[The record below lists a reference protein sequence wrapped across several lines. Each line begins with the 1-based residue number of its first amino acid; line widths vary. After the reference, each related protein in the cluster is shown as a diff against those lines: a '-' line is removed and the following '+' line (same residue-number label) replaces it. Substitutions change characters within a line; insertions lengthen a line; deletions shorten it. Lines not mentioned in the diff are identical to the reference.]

1 LGGAS
6 LLTRRSLPGFAPQDD
21 EDWLVLLLDGKSF
34 ADDQVVSAL
43 GVTTTGEPRILG
55 LVQTA
60 TENKRVCAACLRELV
75 DRGFQTPS
83 GLLVVLDGA
92 KGLSAAVR
100 DVFGERVPIQRGQ
113 WHKREH
119 VLSDLPKTHHAR
131 WRRQLQAAEAK
142 APYGE
147 ARHALRP
154 LVKEREPHNGSA
166 ARSLEAGL
174 DETLTL
180 PCVEMFTKLGISVK
194 TTNLIERVMAR
205 VEAQTHRITRWRT
218 SDQKQRWCAATL
230 HDIEKQ
236 FRKVQG
242 HQPLALLHAALGG
255 KLSSSAL
262 QQNRSVRV
270 TRRAGPLPRYPEQ

>member
-1 LGGAS
+1 LLYARFARNSMIALQQNRSVRTICAPLNPYAAFAVILGVPMRTYTAVIERNRDTGLFVGYIPGWPGAHSQGAS
-6 LLTRRSLPGFAPQDD
+6 LD
-21 EDWLVLLLDGKSF
+21 ELRANLLDVI
-34 ADDQVVSAL
+34 DLLRED
-43 GVTTTGEPRILG
+43 GEP
-55 LVQTA
+55 
-60 TENKRVCAACLRELV
+60 
-75 DRGFQTPS
+75 
-83 GLLVVLDGA
+83 
-92 KGLSAAVR
+92 
-100 DVFGERVPIQRGQ
+100 
-113 WHKREH
+113 
-119 VLSDLPKTHHAR
+119 
-131 WRRQLQAAEAK
+131 QLQAAEAK

-180 PCVEMFTKLGISVK
+180 PRVEMFTKLGISVK

-255 KLSSSAL
+255 KLSS
-262 QQNRSVRV
+262 
-270 TRRAGPLPRYPEQ
+270 PLAAA